1 MPPKGIVIDNRIIEY
16 RALFARVT
24 KMEVK
29 ECMENEDMVVFIIP
43 ERKMKEM
50 FERNPDVVNKLR
62 EKINKHILLAESSRD
77 LLSFIKNLYFRYGI
91 KEIDIRWNQGQ
102 IDIHVGVDPNEVGK
116 AIGKEGRNVK
126 LMKEIVGRF
135 FEIKSLSIK
144 QPNM

>member
-1 MPPKGIVIDNRIIEY
+1 MPSKGIVIDNRIIEY

-24 KMEVK
+24 KIEVK
-29 ECMENEDMVVFIIP
+29 ECMENEDMVVFIIQ
-43 ERKMKEM
+43 ERKMAEM
-50 FERNPDVVNKLR
+50 FKRNPDVVNRLR
-62 EKINKHILLAESSRD
+62 EKINKHILIAESSRD
-77 LLSFIKNLYFRYGI
+77 LLSFIKNLYFRYGV

-135 FEIKSLSIK
+135 FEIKNLSIK
-144 QPNM
+144 QPQ

>member
-144 QPNM
+144 QPSM

>member
-50 FERNPDVVNKLR
+50 FERNPDVVNKVR

>member
-116 AIGKEGRNVK
+116 AIGKEVRNVK